1 MTASQRDLLARQY
14 ASAVQIYLSGGE
26 EAALERAYEIGR
38 EAVSAGI
45 GLLEMTAIQREV
57 LATTL
62 RERAPADDAARLTE
76 RMMDFFGE
84 CMGAFEMVYRGYL
97 DANDA
102 LRRSETQ
109 LRLLTD
115 SLPVL
120 IAYFD
125 RDSKC
130 RFANTTC
137 AVWYAQPKD
146 GLIGQA
152 LRDMAGDAAFES
164 LRPQVEAALSGSPAV
179 FQSTLA
185 FPDGKTRNVEAT
197 FIPRAAEKV
206 IVNGFFVLIRDDTE
220 RLATEAQLRHAQ
232 KMEAIG
238 QLTGGIAHDFNN
250 LLTVI
255 VGSLDMLLDA
265 ASRKQKILVEAALRA
280 ALRGNELTKRLL
292 AFARQQPLSPQPIN
306 LNERLPALIALLKRT
321 LGEAVVVRTSL
332 APDLWI
338 TEVDPSQVEDAL
350 VNLAI
355 NARDAM
361 PAGGVLTIETRNVT
375 LDPDYAARNAEAIPG
390 DYTLLSVTDTGSGMP
405 ADVVERAF
413 EPFFT
418 TKTDG
423 KGTGL
428 GLSMVYGFA
437 RQSRGHAKIY
447 SEIGHGT
454 TVNLYLPRS
463 PSDCAI
469 AQDDDAGRTALKAG
483 TEAILLVEDDDDVR
497 AIVVSHLSDLGY
509 EVQAVANGPEAVAVL
524 ERETPFHLLLTDVVM
539 PGSMTGYDLA
549 ERASSLRPGIKILLA
564 TGYAGPP
571 TSAQNTKYAGAPLI
585 RKPFRK
591 QELAEAVRAVL
602 DGR

>member
-1 MTASQRDLLARQY
+1 MTANHREVLAQQY
-14 ASAVQIYLSGGE
+14 AAAVQIYLAGRE
-26 EAALERAYEIGR
+26 ESALERAYEIGR
-38 EAVSAGI
+38 DAVSAGI
-45 GLLEMTAIQREV
+45 GLLEMTAIQRQV
-57 LATTL
+57 LAATL
-62 RERAPADDAARLTE
+62 RERAPADDAAGLAE

-84 CMGAFEMVYRGYL
+84 CMGAFEMVYRGYQ
-97 DANDA
+97 DANEA
-102 LRRSETQ
+102 LRRSEAQ
-109 LRLLTD
+109 IRLLTD

-125 RDSKC
+125 REARC
-130 RFANTTC
+130 RFANKTC
-137 AVWYAQPKD
+137 ALWYAQPKE
-146 GLIGQA
+146 GVIGKS
-152 LRDMAGDAAFES
+152 LRTLAGGAAFES
-164 LRPQVEAALSGSPAV
+164 LQPQVTRALLGSPAI
-179 FQSTLA
+179 FQSTFA

-197 FIPRAAEKV
+197 FIPRVAEGE
-206 IVNGFFVLIRDDTE
+206 IDGFFVLIHDETE

-255 VGSLDMLLDA
+255 VGSLDMLLEL
-265 ASRKQKILVEAALRA
+265 ASKKQKILVEAALRA

-306 LNERLPALIALLKRT
+306 LNERLPALVSLLKRT
-321 LGEAVVVRTSL
+321 LGETVVIRTSL
-332 APDLWI
+332 AQDLWI
-338 TEVDPSQVEDAL
+338 TDVDPSQVEDAL

-361 PAGGVLTIETRNVT
+361 PEGGVLTIETRNVT
-375 LDPDYAARNAEAIPG
+375 LDADYAARNAEVTPG
-390 DYTLLSVTDTGSGMP
+390 EYTLLSVTDTGSGMP
-405 ADVVERAF
+405 AEVVERAF

-418 TKTDG
+418 TKSDG

-447 SEIGHGT
+447 SEVGHGT
-454 TVNLYLPRS
+454 TINLYLPRS
-463 PSDCAI
+463 PSDFAI
-469 AQDDDAGRTALKAG
+469 ADDEDAERTVLKAG
-483 TEAILLVEDDDDVR
+483 TESVLLVEDDDDVR
-497 AIVVSHLSDLGY
+497 GIVVSHLTDLGY
-509 EVQAVANGPEAVAVL
+509 QVQAVTNGPEAVAVL
-524 ERETPFHLLLTDVVM
+524 EGETPFDLLLTDVVM
-539 PGSMTGYDLA
+539 PGNMTGYELA
-549 ERASSLRPGIKILLA
+549 DRAATLRPGIKILLA

-571 TSAQNTKYAGAPLI
+571 SSASHTRFAGAPLI

-591 QELAEAVRAVL
+591 QDLADAVRAVI